1 MVSKPLATAAA
12 ARNPGPLEDFIPYPH
27 VPTYVIVLENV
38 TVNVNVT
45 VNECHAFYVKHM
57 PNQNPEK

>member
-38 TVNVNVT
+38 TVN
-45 VNECHAFYVKHM
+45 ECHAFYVKHM
-57 PNQNPEK
+57 PNLNPEK